1 MILKI
6 HNSRCHYLISI
17 IIVTLFKTY
26 RVPISHT
33 LPGHYYSPAPHARR
47 SVTSYTAL
55 AIRYCCTATA
65 MLSLVICCIS
75 IYTAI
80 SCPDMKVHGNRR
92 QGGFLCPKVGV
103 VRFST
108 SRKRHLKSTNP
119 QNKIHFVLAL
129 IQLPLTQ
136 TYPPEDRLG
145 SPNFIAVTSLH
156 ATLPSRD

>member
-108 SRKRHLKSTNP
+108 SRKRHLKCTNR
-119 QNKIHFVLAL
+119 
-129 IQLPLTQ
+129 Q
-136 TYPPEDRLG
+136 TKNPFYPGVDPSPPSPFYPP
-145 SPNFIAVTSLH
+145 S
-156 ATLPSRD
+156 